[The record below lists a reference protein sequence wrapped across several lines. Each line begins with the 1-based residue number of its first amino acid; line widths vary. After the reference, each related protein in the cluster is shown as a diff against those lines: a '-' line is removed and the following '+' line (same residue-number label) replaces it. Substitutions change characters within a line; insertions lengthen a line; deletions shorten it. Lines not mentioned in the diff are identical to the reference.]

1 MELKPCP
8 FCGGKAEI
16 IEYNVGP
23 VDNDNDSEWNRY
35 RLRFMKLRL
44 RCECGIDNR
53 NWATRLDA
61 ERWWNHR
68 QEEKP

>member
-1 MELKPCP
+1 
-8 FCGGKAEI
+8 
-16 IEYNVGP
+16 
-23 VDNDNDSEWNRY
+23 
-35 RLRFMKLRL
+35 MKLRL

-61 ERWWNHR
+61 ERWWNYR